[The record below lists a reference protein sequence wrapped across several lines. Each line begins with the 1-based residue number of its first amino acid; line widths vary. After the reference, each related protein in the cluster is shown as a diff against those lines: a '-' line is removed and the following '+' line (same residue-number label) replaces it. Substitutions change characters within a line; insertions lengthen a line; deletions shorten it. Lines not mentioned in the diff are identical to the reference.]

1 MKKYV
6 IAAVCSAAFVCAA
19 AAQNSVVA
27 EPNPEVVGN
36 DSAVQQLREVSLDK
50 FEREGSYLSGL
61 RCDFFASF

>member
-36 DSAVQQLREVSLDK
+36 DSAVQQLREVSLDR
-50 FEREGSYLSGL
+50 FVECSYLSGL